1 MDAPQHKADIL
12 AIGVHPD
19 DIELGCS
26 GTLILHAAQG
36 EHIVLL
42 DLTQGELGS
51 RGTIE
56 TRKKEAE
63 AAAQIMGINTRVNLK
78 FRDGF
83 FKNDEEHQLKLIQQI
98 RRFRPRIVIG
108 NAYHD
113 RHPDHGR
120 ASELIETACFLSGLR
135 KIETEWE
142 GSAQEPW
149 RPARLLHYIQDR
161 YIRPD
166 IIVDISSSIEKKIE
180 SILAYSTQ
188 FNVSAAD
195 DEPATYISRPG
206 FLEQIRARA
215 LEMGHKIGVQYGEG
229 FTSKAFI
236 GVKDLNSI
244 YFPEFT

>member
-1 MDAPQHKADIL
+1 MSASPTSIDIM

-26 GTLILHAAQG
+26 GTLIKHVQQG
-36 EHIVLL
+36 DKVVLV
-42 DLTQGELGS
+42 DLTRGELGS
-51 RGTIE
+51 RGTAE
-56 TRKKEAE
+56 TRKQE
-63 AAAQIMGINTRVNLK
+63 AAAAAKIMGIDTRINLE

-83 FKNDEEHQLKLIQQI
+83 FVNDEAHQLQLIRQI

-135 KIETEWE
+135 KIETEWK
-142 GSAQEPW
+142 GQPQEAW
-149 RPARLLHYIQDR
+149 RPARVLHYIQDR

-166 IIVDISSSIEKKIE
+166 IIVDISSVMEQKIE

-188 FNVSAAD
+188 FNAANPGN
-195 DEPATYISRPG
+195 EPTTYISRPE
-206 FLEQIRARA
+206 FMDQIKARA
-215 LEMGHKIGVQYGEG
+215 SEMGHKIGVRYGEG
-229 FTSKAFI
+229 FCSKAFI
-236 GVKDLNSI
+236 GVKDLSSL
-244 YFPEFT
+244 YFPEFA